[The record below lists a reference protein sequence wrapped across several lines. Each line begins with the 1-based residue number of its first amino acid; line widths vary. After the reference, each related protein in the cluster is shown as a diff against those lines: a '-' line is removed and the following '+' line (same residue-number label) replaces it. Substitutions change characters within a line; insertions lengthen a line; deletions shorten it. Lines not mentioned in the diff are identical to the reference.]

1 MVATTSSE
9 LPELPMEVW
18 VKVFTFLTGPD
29 LFRCEAVSSSWHREI
44 RYQVQ
49 EGRVSRRGLK
59 CERLVTEVQGITEHR
74 RNVWDSISVKASVAV
89 VIVGV
94 GVYSPSGVTTICV
107 DARPIEDNPRPIDVS
122 TELDSCYEEN
132 GVVTTIFGKPGSKR

>member
-18 VKVFTFLTGPD
+18 VKVFSFLTGPD
-29 LFRCEAVSSSWHREI
+29 LFRCEAVCSSWHREI

-74 RNVWDSISVKASVAV
+74 RNVWDSISVKASVRV

-122 TELDSCYEEN
+122 TELDSCYEES
-132 GVVTTIFGKPGSKR
+132 GVVTTLFGKPGSKG

>member
-18 VKVFTFLTGPD
+18 VKVFSYLTGPD
-29 LFRCEAVSSSWHREI
+29 LFRCEAVCSSWHREI

-74 RNVWDSISVKASVAV
+74 RNVWDSISVKASVRV

-122 TELDSCYEEN
+122 TELDSCYEES
-132 GVVTTIFGKPGSKR
+132 GVVTTLFGKPGSKG